1 MVNSSDVSSASAIDT
16 TAAIVLDELRVETA
30 TGIPIVDGVSLRLD
44 RGDILGVVGES
55 GSGKTTTA
63 LSLFGFAQGGARLA
77 KGTVT
82 LPGHPPF
89 DLTNTRSL
97 AALRGRYLSYVPQS
111 PGTSLNPSMRIGR
124 ALREM
129 QSHRDANGDNG
140 SKDLAAERA
149 EVLKIVGLGT
159 SEEFQRRFPHQLS
172 GGQQQRVC
180 LAIALLSGAQTIVLD
195 EPTTG
200 LDVITQGAVLE
211 ELRRLRRDLSVAMV
225 YISHDLAVVAQ
236 LATHVAVMYAG
247 KIIEFGTVDQ
257 VINRPAHPYSRGL
270 LQSTPDHRAATL
282 VQAMPGVSISLT
294 ERDDRS
300 CSFSPRC
307 PHATDVCRAEEPPLA
322 AIDAS
327 ERLVSC
333 FHPLTSDVSVV
344 HDTEV
349 EADRDSS
356 KEILTV
362 DKLSIEYRVRGVPVA
377 AVADVSFTLNQGECV
392 ALVGESGSGKTTI
405 ARTIA
410 GIQSYHSG
418 SINLLGQQLAP
429 VAQKRTVEQRR
440 LIQIVFQNATAALNP
455 RQTVRTAIERALRLC
470 PKSNRRTVEELMEL
484 VRLQPSLAD
493 RLPRQLSGGERQRV
507 AIARGLATNPEIL
520 VCDEIT
526 SALDV
531 SVQAAVLS
539 LLRDLRERLGL
550 SMLFI
555 THDLGV
561 VANLADRVLVLQ
573 GGRICE
579 AGATRAVLDNP
590 ESDYAQRLMSAVPSV
605 TASV

>member
-1 MVNSSDVSSASAIDT
+1 MAGSTPAIDGT
-16 TAAIVLDELRVETA
+16 PAIVLDDLRVETA
-30 TGIPIVDGVSLRLD
+30 AGIAIVDGVSLELA
-44 RGDILGVVGES
+44 RGDILGLVGES

-63 LSLFGFAQGGARLA
+63 LSLFGYAQGGARLA
-77 KGTVT
+77 HGTVT
-82 LPGHPPF
+82 LPGHAPF
-89 DLTNTRSL
+89 DLTKPGTLS
-97 AALRGRYLSYVPQS
+97 ALRGRYLSYVPQS

-124 ALREM
+124 ALGEM
-129 QSHRDANGDNG
+129 QAHRDADGASR

-149 EVLKIVGLGT
+149 EVLEIVGLGT
-159 SEEFQRRFPHQLS
+159 SAEFQRRFPHQLS

-200 LDVITQGAVLE
+200 LDVITQATVLD

-236 LATHVAVMYAG
+236 LATHVGVMYAG
-247 KIIEFGTVDQ
+247 KIVELGTTEQ
-257 VINRPAHPYSRGL
+257 VISRPAHPYSRGL
-270 LQSTPDHRAATL
+270 LQSTPDHRSATL
-282 VQAMPGVSISLT
+282 VQAMPGVSIGLA

-307 PHATDVCRAEEPPLA
+307 PHATDICRSEEPPLA
-322 AIDAS
+322 PIDRTG
-327 ERLVSC
+327 RLVSC
-333 FHPLTSDVSVV
+333 FHPLSSEVSVI
-344 HDTEV
+344 HDTDAQV
-349 EADRDSS
+349 DRDPAKAVLSV
-356 KEILTV
+356 EH
-362 DKLSIEYRVRGVPVA
+362 LSIEYRVRGVPVA

-392 ALVGESGSGKTTI
+392 AVVGESGSGKTTI

-410 GIQSYHSG
+410 GIQSYQSG
-418 SINLLGQQLAP
+418 SIKLLGQQVASN
-429 VAQKRTVEQRR
+429 AQKRTVEQRR

-470 PKSNRRTVEELMEL
+470 PKENRRTVEELMEL

-507 AIARGLATNPEIL
+507 AIARGLATNPEVLI
-520 VCDEIT
+520 CDEIT

-561 VANLADRVLVLQ
+561 VANLADRVLVLAA
-573 GGRICE
+573 GRICE
-579 AGATRAVLDNP
+579 TGATRAVLDAP
-590 ESDYAQRLMSAVPSV
+590 QSDYAQRLMQAVPSV
-605 TASV
+605 TVSV